1 MYELIKLFTYTFFTF
16 ENRDNMADEIKPQ
29 GNMIGQAIGGLAGLA
44 SNLIGGFISNRS
56 QDKTARENKELAE
69 YSYSKDLEMWNRTNE
84 YNLPSS
90 QMARLREAGLNPN
103 LVYGSGGAKTES
115 ATMPKYNAPTM
126 DYNYKP
132 MLDPLQA
139 LGAFQDFQ
147 LRGAQINNA
156 RAQTKNIEADTAL
169 KVTNEFVNAWKYK
182 GWAAGIGHQNEIL
195 NQAKLKA
202 QRENR
207 IADALEP
214 FQADMFKATL
224 NQKTQDARL
233 KEMQGNMYDWNAW
246 TRILQGFGVKLP
258 SFRK

>member
-1 MYELIKLFTYTFFTF
+1 
-16 ENRDNMADEIKPQ
+16 MADEIKPK

-103 LVYGSGGAKTES
+103 LVYGSGAAKTEA

-156 RAQTKNIEADTAL
+156 KAQTRNIEADTAL
-169 KVTNEFVNAWKYK
+169 KVTNEFVNKWKYK
-182 GWAAGIGHQNEIL
+182 GWAAGIGYENAIKEAEMQR
-195 NQAKLKA
+195 KR
-202 QRENR
+202 RENR
-207 IADALEP
+207 IGDSIEP
-214 FQADMFKATL
+214 FQADMFRTTL
-224 NQKTQDARL
+224 NQRTQDARL
-233 KEMQGNMYDWNAW
+233 KQMQGDMYDWNAW
-246 TRILQGFGVKLP
+246 TKILQGFGVKLP